1 MLYKG
6 SKSAT
11 TATKTGYVALAA
23 FGYGSDRPHPP
34 ELLFFGPK
42 LMRRQET
49 ANSQLWIPYCL
60 TAGIDEA
67 ICAKNEEVRRIGF
80 TILET
85 RARKATTTFNHRRD
99 MLKYPEEMR
108 LKDAVQVFVWP
119 VKPFRG
125 PQEVNLGEEMGIV
138 LVASV
143 VENRRQVTLQGGPAD
158 PPFRLHESSKL
169 RQIGNVLPIY
179 VYP

>member
-119 VKPFRG
+119 VKPFSG
-125 PQEVNLGEEMGIV
+125 AQEVNLSEEIGIV
-138 LVASV
+138 LVAPV
-143 VENRRQVTLQGGPAD
+143 VENRRQVTL
-158 PPFRLHESSKL
+158 
-169 RQIGNVLPIY
+169 
-179 VYP
+179 